1 MPTTSRPPCSSSQ
14 VPPAAWAWRWT
25 REVNLVGYA
34 QSAAGGRLCRPGGQA
49 RAHRVAAL
57 EEGARGGTM
66 GSPTSGGGGPVSA
79 HGKRYREGRAAIDRE
94 KLYAPGE
101 AVATLK
107 ALPDAK
113 FDETVEVHFRLGL
126 NVRHAEEQLRG
137 TIMLPHGTGRAM
149 RVAVFAEGDKAREA
163 QDAGADVVGSADLA
177 AKIEGG
183 FLDFDVAIATPDQ
196 MGNVG
201 KLGRVLG
208 PRGLMPNPKT
218 GTVTFDI
225 AKAVSDAKAGKLEYR
240 TDRGANV
247 HLPIGKKSFGERQL
261 LENYAVVIEE
271 IVRAKPAAAKGRYIK
286 GITLTTTM
294 GPGLHLDPTRIRDI
308 VEPGSAVAE
317 SAREAATV

>member
-1 MPTTSRPPCSSSQ
+1 VR
-14 VPPAAWAWRWT
+14 
-25 REVNLVGYA
+25 
-34 QSAAGGRLCRPGGQA
+34 
-49 RAHRVAAL
+49 
-57 EEGARGGTM
+57 
-66 GSPTSGGGGPVSA
+66 
-79 HGKRYREGRAAIDRE
+79 HGKRYRDARAAIDRE
-94 KLYAPGE
+94 KLYAPVD
-101 AVATLK
+101 AVAMLK
-107 ALPDAK
+107 AAAGAK

-126 NVRHAEEQLRG
+126 NVRHADEQLRG
-137 TIMLPHGTGRAM
+137 TIMLPHGTGRSM

-177 AKIEGG
+177 SKIEEG

-201 KLGRVLG
+201 KLGRILG

-218 GTVTFDI
+218 GTVTFDV

-247 HLPIGKKSFGERQL
+247 HLPIGKKSFGEKQL
-261 LENYAVVIEE
+261 LENYAAVVEE

-294 GPGLHLDPTRIRDI
+294 GPGLHVDPTRTRDI
-308 VEPGSAVAE
+308 AAEAE
-317 SAREAATV
+317 SARPAQEAAATV